1 MHVASQAPRA
11 PASRSRQS
19 YAQTRLKHTARDGE
33 HLLQKLQYN
42 TVDEREAFP
51 SPHPLL
57 PLLPLAHCCPSL
69 DASERHGR
77 DERRRHFPNS
87 SHALRIVR
95 NLFSVPPPVKR
106 LFDKVPLLTYP
117 PNPLPQRAPK
127 ASRIPSLYVFSN
139 DGDAAAGRPSFNPT
153 CLKWQVSAGL
163 RINRVTCLTR
173 LNCRPFSILQA
184 LITGWLPL
192 ITMLPRR
199 GLCRSSFLLHTR
211 QPQLR
216 SHSSP

>member
-1 MHVASQAPRA
+1 VKHFHLRTRFCP
-11 PASRSRQS
+11 S
-19 YAQTRLKHTARDGE
+19 YPLHTAALPSMPLKDIE
-33 HLLQKLQYN
+33 ETNEEDTSQTPHTPFQKQ
-42 TVDEREAFP
+42 T
-51 SPHPLL
+51 
-57 PLLPLAHCCPSL
+57 
-69 DASERHGR
+69 
-77 DERRRHFPNS
+77 
-87 SHALRIVR
+87 RIVR